1 MEKEYIMAFSSFY
14 KAAYAQDMLSEAGI
28 KAQLKRLPQ
37 ELVRSCGTGVY
48 LRTSDIGEDETDKRQ
63 RRLRNKTRRKRN
75 KKLYKSNIERTC
87 ESRPEGVIPTEAA
100 CFKFFSI

>member
-48 LRTSDIGEDETDKRQ
+48 LRTSDIGEAESVLEMRQINVRGVYEIKR
-63 RRLRNKTRRKRN
+63 
-75 KKLYKSNIERTC
+75 
-87 ESRPEGVIPTEAA
+87 EGKGTISYIKVI
-100 CFKFFSI
+100 

>member
-28 KAQLKRLPQ
+28 KAQLKRLP

-48 LRTSDIGEDETDKRQ
+48 LRTSDIGEAESVLEMRQISVRGVYEIKREG
-63 RRLRNKTRRKRN
+63 KGT
-75 KKLYKSNIERTC
+75 KSYIK
-87 ESRPEGVIPTEAA
+87 VI
-100 CFKFFSI
+100 

>member
-37 ELVRSCGTGVY
+37 ELVRSCGTGVCT
-48 LRTSDIGEDETDKRQ
+48 RNETDKRQ

-100 CFKFFSI
+100 CFKIFSI

>member
-48 LRTSDIGEDETDKRQ
+48 LRTSDIGEAESVLEMSQISVRGVYEIKREG
-63 RRLRNKTRRKRN
+63 KGT
-75 KKLYKSNIERTC
+75 KSYII
-87 ESRPEGVIPTEAA
+87 VI
-100 CFKFFSI
+100 

>member
-48 LRTSDIGEDETDKRQ
+48 LRTSDIGEAESVLEMRQISVRGVYEIKREGKGTILTEGRILKWQ
-63 RRLRNKTRRKRN
+63 HGWMERLSLRR
-75 KKLYKSNIERTC
+75 
-87 ESRPEGVIPTEAA
+87 
-100 CFKFFSI
+100 

>member
-48 LRTSDIGEDETDKRQ
+48 LRTSDIGEAESVLEMRQ
-63 RRLRNKTRRKRN
+63 ISVR
-75 KKLYKSNIERTC
+75 
-87 ESRPEGVIPTEAA
+87 GVYEI
-100 CFKFFSI
+100 